1 MPIKIKVNLDNKPSD
16 LTIIVIDSRP
26 LSQIKVQIANGGLK
40 NVLIDME
47 ANYDKVY
54 QIPST

>member
-1 MPIKIKVNLDNKPSD
+1 MPIKIKVNLDNKPSN

-47 ANYDKVY
+47 ANYD
-54 QIPST
+54 